1 MLTPADS
8 YAGLCGAFRW
18 QVPEF
23 YNIGIDVCDRWAA
36 RAPERVALTFVG
48 EDGGA
53 RDFTYGE
60 LRDGSN
66 RLANLLGDLGVARG
80 DRVAVLLPQAPET
93 AIGHI
98 AIYKLAA
105 IAVPLFGLFG
115 PEALQYRLKDS
126 GAKAVLA
133 NREGAAKLAEI
144 RPSLPE
150 LKHVLCIDGAAA
162 DCRDLERELSDRSP
176 EFQPAATRAEDP
188 ALIIYTSGTTGQPK
202 GALHAHRVLLGHL
215 PGVEMSHDLLPRPGD
230 KIWTPADWAWIG
242 GLLDVLLPALHH
254 GVPVVARRFRKFTG
268 EAAFQLIQDFGIRN
282 AFLPPTA
289 LKMMRA
295 VADPRQRWTF
305 DMRSVASGGETLGA
319 ELIEWGREVFG
330 LTINEFYG
338 QTECNMIVSS
348 CARVM
353 RVQPGIMGRAVPGHA
368 LAIVDEQGG
377 ELKRGEQGAIAVRR
391 PDPVMFLEYWNN
403 KQATA
408 AKFAGDWLLTGDTG
422 IMDAEGWIRFVG
434 RDDDVITSAGYR
446 IGPGE
451 IEDCLLGHP
460 AVRMAGVV
468 GKPDARRTEIV
479 KAYVVLKDGYAPGDE
494 LAREIQMHVKSRLA
508 AHEYPREVAFV
519 AELPMTTTGKIIRR
533 ELRARAAAE
542 SASNA
547 IPEPA
552 PPSSASP

>member
-1 MLTPADS
+1 MLTAADS
-8 YAGLCGAFRW
+8 YDDLRRAFHW
-18 QVPEF
+18 QVPER
-23 YNIGIDVCDRWAA
+23 YNIGVDVCDRWATV
-36 RAPERVALTFVG
+36 APDRVALTLVA
-48 EDGGA
+48 EDGRA
-53 RDFTYGE
+53 RDYSYAV
-60 LRDGSN
+60 LREGSN
-66 RLANLLGDLGVARG
+66 LLANLLRYLGVARG

-98 AIYKLAA
+98 AVYKLAA
-105 IAVPLFGLFG
+105 IAVPLFALFG
-115 PEALQYRLKDS
+115 PEALLYRLRDS
-126 GAKAVLA
+126 GAKVVLTS
-133 NREGAAKLAEI
+133 RDGAAKLAEI
-144 RPSLPE
+144 RPILPD
-150 LKHVLCIDGAAA
+150 LKHVICCDGAAEGCLDLVQELRGRSA
-162 DCRDLERELSDRSP
+162 DFAP
-176 EFQPAATRAEDP
+176 VATRAEDP

-254 GVPVVARRFRKFTG
+254 GVPVVARRFQKFTG

-295 VADPRQRWTF
+295 VADPQMRWKLNL
-305 DMRSVASGGETLGA
+305 RSVASGGETLGA
-319 ELIEWGREVFG
+319 ELIDWGRRVFG

-353 RVQPGIMGRAVPGHA
+353 EARPGIMGRAVPGHV
-368 LAIVDEQGG
+368 LAIVDEQGR
-377 ELKRGEQGAIAVRR
+377 ELPRGEQGAVAVRR
-391 PDPVMFLEYWNN
+391 FNPEPDPVMFLEYWNDPA
-403 KQATA
+403 ATA
-408 AKFAGDWLLTGDTG
+408 AKFAGDWLVTGDTG
-422 IMDAEGWIRFVG
+422 IMDADGWITFVG

-468 GKPDARRTEIV
+468 GKPDAQRTEIV
-479 KAYVVLKDGYAPGDE
+479 KAYIVLKDGATPGDA
-494 LAREIQMHVKSRLA
+494 LAREIQAHVKSRLA

-519 AELPMTTTGKIIRR
+519 TGLPMTATGKIIRR
-533 ELRARAAAE
+533 ELRARAATEATADPGE
-542 SASNA
+542 T
-547 IPEPA
+547 
-552 PPSSASP
+552 